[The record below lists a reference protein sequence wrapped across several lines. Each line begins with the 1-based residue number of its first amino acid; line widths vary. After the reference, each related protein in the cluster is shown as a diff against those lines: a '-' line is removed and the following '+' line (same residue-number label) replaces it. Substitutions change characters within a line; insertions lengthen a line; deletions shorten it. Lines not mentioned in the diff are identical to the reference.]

1 MLGKQT
7 ADYDLE
13 YIFLYFPEN
22 KFWHLMQ
29 IVSRQ
34 FAWNAKA
41 YLVEENETNILN
53 LLSAEFA

>member
-1 MLGKQT
+1 
-7 ADYDLE
+7 
-13 YIFLYFPEN
+13 
-22 KFWHLMQ
+22 MQ

-41 YLVEENETNILN
+41 YLVEETKTNILK